1 MELHEKI
8 EEDIIKREN
17 AIRKNH
23 VPLSQEKQRRNI
35 SNNWMEIIDENG
47 NKHYEPKFDDIIF
60 IDASNMQVPKSGL
73 PVFAIVLILVAL
85 VILALIVYFF
95 FI

>member
-8 EEDIIKREN
+8 EEDIIKREKAMREN
-17 AIRKNH
+17 Y
-23 VPLSQEKQRRNI
+23 VPLSQVQQERNI
-35 SNNWMEIIDENG
+35 SNNWMEVIDENG
-47 NKHYEPKFDDIIF
+47 NKHYEPKFDDIIY

-73 PVFAIVLILVAL
+73 PVSVFVLILVAL
-85 VILALIVYFF
+85 VILAFIVYFF

>member
-23 VPLSQEKQRRNI
+23 VPLSQAQQRNI
-35 SNNWMEIIDENG
+35 SNNWMEVIDENG
-47 NKHYEPKFDDIIF
+47 NKHYEPKFDDIIY
-60 IDASNMQVPKSGL
+60 IDASNMQAPKSGL
-73 PVFAIVLILVAL
+73 SVSAIVLFLVAL